1 MKTRIVCALLPIAS
15 LLLTATGVA
24 QARAPQLGLVEL
36 PPPPGASVS
45 AAGMVDQAGNV
56 LGAARIGS
64 REEVVKWVGG
74 TNPVIY
80 PRLAADQN
88 VSNKDYTESGTNTA
102 GAVIG
107 QSVLAATPTTLAIY
121 QGIYWDPG
129 RHPSAVAMSGGLNGI
144 SDTGILVGTVGHDT
158 GGTAAYWTN
167 QNSQPALLPYP
178 PAIDCADP
186 VANQCYSSADAIS
199 PNGKYIVGSA
209 NLLDFHSPYGVLW
222 VNGAVA
228 SNYGGYGVGA
238 SAVTDSGVIIGSHD
252 TGVHSQITPFNVRH
266 AFEWEAGTLTDLGAL
281 PGAPAGTAY
290 ESDASSINSSGVI
303 VGSSQLTGSLFQ
315 HAVMWLNGQ
324 IVDLH
329 ESLASQLPPGFI
341 LNAATSINDRGEIVL
356 QAVNPDTGESNSYL
370 AKPLIPTHTT
380 ITSNINP
387 SMYGQQIHLV
397 AKVSP
402 GSGPVPMT
410 GDVSW
415 YDNGAL
421 LGAARMTS
429 IGTSSWEPSGWTG
442 GVHTVTVVFPGS
454 STLAGS
460 TSPVFRQTV
469 NASSTRTTI
478 SASANPATPGQA
490 VSFIATVVPTSGAI
504 AGTVTFESGSTVLGT
519 GTLDA
524 NTKQAWFTTTFK
536 TTGNYS
542 ITAGYVGSQNF
553 LPSASS
559 TLTLTVK

>member
-1 MKTRIVCALLPIAS
+1 MTTRIVFTSISTAF

-24 QARAPQLGLVEL
+24 QAQTPQFGLVKL

-45 AAGMVDQAGNV
+45 AAGMVDQAGNA
-56 LGAARIGS
+56 LGTAQIGS
-64 REEVVKWVGG
+64 REEVVEWVGG
-74 TNPVIY
+74 TNPVVY
-80 PRLAADQN
+80 PRLAADQH
-88 VSNKDYTESGTNTA
+88 VSNVDYTASGTNVA

-107 QSVLAATPTTLAIY
+107 QSIQAATPTTQPIY

-129 RHPSAVAMSGGLNGI
+129 RHPIAAEMSGGLSGI
-144 SDTGILVGTVGHDT
+144 SDTGIFVGTVGHGT

-167 QNSQPALLPYP
+167 QNSHPALLPYP
-178 PAIDCADP
+178 SAVDCADP
-186 VANQCYSSADAIS
+186 VANECYSSADAIS
-199 PNGKYIVGSA
+199 PNGKYIVGAA

-228 SNYGGYGVGA
+228 SNYGAYNVGA
-238 SAVTDSGVIIGSHD
+238 SEVTDSGVIIGSHD
-252 TGVHSQITPFNVRH
+252 TGIRSQITPDNVRH
-266 AFEWEAGTLTDLGAL
+266 AFRWEAGTLTDLGAL
-281 PGAPAGTAY
+281 PGAPAGTAF

-303 VGSSQLTGSLFQ
+303 VGSSQLTGSQFY

-341 LNAATSINDRGEIVL
+341 LNAATSINDSGEIVL
-356 QAVNPDTGESNSYL
+356 QSVNPDTGESRSYL

-380 ITSNINP
+380 ITSNISP
-387 SMYGQQIHLV
+387 STYGQQIHLI

-402 GSGPVPMT
+402 DSGPVPIT
-410 GDVSW
+410 GNVSW

-421 LGAARMTS
+421 LGTARLTS
-429 IGTSSWEPSGWTG
+429 IGTSSWEPSSWTG
-442 GVHTVTVVFPGS
+442 GVHNVTAVFPGS
-454 STLAGS
+454 STLAES

-490 VSFIATVVPTSGAI
+490 VLFIATVVPTSGTI
-504 AGTVTFESGSTVLGT
+504 AGTVTFEWGSTVLGT
-519 GTLDA
+519 GTLDPR
-524 NTKQAWFTTTFK
+524 TKQARFTTTFK
-536 TTGNYS
+536 TTGTYS
-542 ITAGYVGSQNF
+542 IRAVYVGSQNF

-559 TLTLTVK
+559 TVNLTVK